1 MKRINAY
8 YTEQQIAQLDAL
20 HRETGMTVSE
30 HLRRAVDAYL
40 QDLRTQGFLNNADL
54 QVPTQAT
61 SWRPF
66 FDVAD
71 HWRTAQEPHELS
83 D

>member
-20 HRETGMTVSE
+20 QRKTGITVSE

-40 QDLRTQGFLNNADL
+40 QDLRKQGLLNDTDL
-54 QVPTQAT
+54 QVP
-61 SWRPF
+61 
-66 FDVAD
+66 
-71 HWRTAQEPHELS
+71 AQPNE
-83 D
+83 